1 MHKNHFLIFIL
12 FIFPSISYCQVSIK
26 GTIKSKSS
34 NEPIPYVNITK
45 ENRQEG
51 TYSNEQGAFQISL
64 KTDETLLFSAIGYK
78 KVTLTYNDLQQI
90 NFHVSLEDDITELE
104 SVTIVSKKGKIKSSL
119 ETLGYHNSKKK
130 TRLVTKTPG
139 FQISTFI
146 ENPRKIEGY
155 LEAILINI
163 VSSGKS
169 RLRIRIYSRDINNGI
184 GKELT
189 HKNLIYD
196 VGRQNGLFTVD
207 VTKENIPFP
216 KDGLVI
222 GVEFLGN
229 IEKDNSLVILNGT
242 EVETKIFLSQG
253 DNQRNTWISFMGKG
267 FEREIYSQIYN
278 TNCNAMIGI
287 KTRYYEE

>member
-1 MHKNHFLIFIL
+1 MYKNRFLILVLSIIPFIC
-12 FIFPSISYCQVSIK
+12 YCQVSIR
-26 GTIKSKSS
+26 GVIKSKSS

-64 KTDETLLFSAIGYK
+64 KPDETLLFSAIGYK
-78 KVTLTYNDLQQI
+78 KVTLTYTDLKKLDFQ
-90 NFHVSLEDDITELE
+90 VLLEDDIMELE
-104 SVTIVSKKGKIKSSL
+104 SVTIISQKGKIRSSV
-119 ETLGYHNSKKK
+119 ETIGYHNSNKK

-139 FQISTFI
+139 FQISTLI
-146 ENPRKIEGY
+146 ENPRKTEGY

-169 RLRIRIYSRDINNGI
+169 RLRIRIYSRDLKNGI
-184 GKELT
+184 GHELT
-189 HKNLIYD
+189 KKNLIYD
-196 VGRQNGLFTVD
+196 VGRSKGLFTVD
-207 VTKENIPFP
+207 IAKENIPFP

-229 IEKDNSLVILNGT
+229 IGKDNSLVILNGT

-267 FEREIYSQIYN
+267 FEREIYSQIYSS
-278 TNCNAMIGI
+278 NCNAMIGL
-287 KTRYYEE
+287 KARYYE